1 MLVASGSGGRVSR
14 VGRSRTGLSGAR
26 AARAETHQ
34 GFRPG
39 QIGLKRDAPYR
50 SCEPGRTGRTRGAAE
65 SLLTWSDMSCPSRWT
80 RPPQVSY
87 GAGMPIQAGRHHLGP
102 EHGQIVLRTFRDGL
116 AAQAGHD
123 LTIEISRWSGELSVG
138 DDLAPTSL
146 EVRIDM
152 GSLVVREGTG
162 GLKPLSDRDKREI
175 AVTARKVLA
184 ADRNPE
190 ATFSATDFTAAAG
203 GGEISGTLN
212 LAGRSRPI
220 RLRVSESG
228 SGYQA
233 ATSVVQTE
241 FGIKPY
247 SGFLGALK
255 VRDAVEVRAEI
266 ALPDGGETA

>member
-1 MLVASGSGGRVSR
+1 M
-14 VGRSRTGLSGAR
+14 T
-26 AARAETHQ
+26 ED
-34 GFRPG
+34 
-39 QIGLKRDAPYR
+39 QIGLKRDVPYR
-50 SCEPGRTGRTRGAAE
+50 SCEPGRTGRTRRAAK

-123 LTIEISRWSGELSVG
+123 LIIEISRWSGELSVG

-162 GLKPLSDRDKREI
+162 GIKPLSDRDKREI
-175 AVTARKVLA
+175 AVTARKVLS

-190 ATFSATDFTAAAG
+190 ATFAATDFTAAAG
-203 GGEISGTLN
+203 GGEISGTLT

-228 SGYQA
+228 GGYEA
-233 ATSVVQTE
+233 AASVVQTE

-255 VRDAVEVRAEI
+255 VRDAVDVRAEVT
-266 ALPDGGETA
+266 LPDGGESA